1 MRAEGAVTVDL
12 GTDWEPR
19 DEPRPGRSAWRQV
32 TAAGVAL
39 ATVLVGLL
47 GGSAAPRP
55 ALIQVASIP
64 SGISDTIELI
74 GDRVFVLGSNAR
86 RLDAY
91 ALPTGR
97 HLWRLGWAQ
106 QVDTLRVDA
115 ALGVLLVVTFD
126 VARPEG
132 TVTALELDSGRT
144 IWQQSGSLLAAPARD
159 VDGAALL
166 GPADPSAAGEVRLV
180 DVRTGAVRWSR
191 AVAATTA
198 FATAG
203 PDRIIQRS
211 PTGDTQVVELSTGR
225 VLASGV
231 LGGLDPR
238 LAKGLPPDPGAVPN
252 VETVDGLVFLL
263 YAAVYPTT
271 VVAYD
276 GGTFQERWQA
286 TEDGRV
292 YWVAGCGRVICVGGE
307 QGVTGVDPVSGAARW
322 RAAAWPGAYPIG
334 DGSRAVVLGATGDE
348 ASALLDTATGS
359 VELAMH
365 AWVPVS
371 PPADP
376 ALVTFSEV
384 GRLGVWVGVLDVV
397 RTRVSPLGWLSGIA
411 NQCQQGGPDPGHTYL
426 ACVTP
431 SGSTE
436 VWWYRSV

>member
-1 MRAEGAVTVDL
+1 MRAESAITVDL

-19 DEPRPGRSAWRQV
+19 DAPRPGRSAWRQV
-32 TAAGVAL
+32 TAAGLVL
-39 ATVLVGLL
+39 ATVLVGIL

-55 ALIQVASIP
+55 ALIRVASIP
-64 SGISDTIELI
+64 SGITDTIELI
-74 GDRVFVLGSNAR
+74 GDRLFVLGRNAK

-115 ALGVLLVVTFD
+115 ALGVLLVETFD
-126 VARPEG
+126 VTRPEG
-132 TVTALELDSGRT
+132 TVTALELNTGRT
-144 IWQQSGSLLAAPARD
+144 LWQQSGGLLSAQARD

-166 GPADPSAAGEVRLV
+166 APVDPAAAGALRLV

-191 AVAATTA
+191 AVAATTG
-198 FATAG
+198 FAAAG

-211 PTGDTQVVELSTGR
+211 PMGDTQIVELSTGR

-238 LAKGLPPDPGAVPN
+238 IAKGLPPDPGAVPS
-252 VETVDGLVFLL
+252 VEMVDGLVFLL
-263 YAAVYPTT
+263 YHAVYPTT

-276 GGTFQERWQA
+276 GGTFRERWQA

-292 YWVAGCGRVICVGGE
+292 YWVARCGLVLCVGGE
-307 QGVTGVDPVSGAARW
+307 QGVTGVDPTTGAARW
-322 RAAAWPGAYPIG
+322 HATAWPGAYPVG

-348 ASALLDTATGS
+348 ASALLDTATGR

-376 ALVTFSEV
+376 PLVTFSEV

-397 RTRVSPLGWLSGIA
+397 RAQVSPLAWLSGIA
-411 NQCQQGGPDPGHTYL
+411 NLCQQDGPDPGHTYL